1 MKIVIIDYG
10 IGNTKSLINAFNKI
24 GLCSVKLSDNEDII
38 YKSDMIILPGVGAFE
53 NAMNELLK
61 RDLVRIIKNFSY
73 SDKPILG
80 ICLGMQLLF
89 ESSEEF
95 GLTKGLGL
103 IKGKVQRF
111 QIKLKIRYLMFLGII

>member
-24 GLCSVKLSDNEDII
+24 GLCSVKLSDNEDMS

-61 RDLVRIIKNFSY
+61 IWL
-73 SDKPILG
+73 
-80 ICLGMQLLF
+80 
-89 ESSEEF
+89 E
-95 GLTKGLGL
+95 
-103 IKGKVQRF
+103 
-111 QIKLKIRYLMFLGII
+111 